1 MKKHTTVNAANV
13 TEIGIIMQL
22 CTFLNNRNY
31 IVWRHSNTG
40 TFNARE
46 AKAALVGLY
55 AAVRSGQLSPENYAL
70 AIDTIFGRAWKKT
83 PGMIPGV
90 FDIVGVSLGTGK
102 FVAIEVKL
110 GKDELRPEQ
119 REFMRRVN
127 EAGGEV
133 YVVRD
138 FSLFSH
144 NFRAREAV
152 AAQS

>member
-22 CTFLNNRNY
+22 CTFLNHRNY

-46 AKAALVGLY
+46 AKAALVALY

-90 FDIVGVSLGTGK
+90 FDIVGINLGTGK

-119 REFMRRVN
+119 REFMRRVKD
-127 EAGGEV
+127 AGGEA

-138 FSLFSH
+138 FPLFSH

-152 AAQS
+152 AGY

>member
-46 AKAALVGLY
+46 AKALLLPLY
-55 AAVRSGQLSPENYAL
+55 AALRSGQLSVENYAV
-70 AIDTIFGRAWKKT
+70 AIDTIFARCWKKT

-90 FDIVGVSLGTGK
+90 FDIVGINLGTGK
-102 FVAIEVKL
+102 LVAIEVKL

-138 FSLFSH
+138 FPLFSH

>member
-46 AKAALVGLY
+46 AKAALVKLH
-55 AAVRSGQLSPENYAL
+55 AAVKSGALSEANFSI
-70 AIDTIFGRAWKKT
+70 AIDVIFARCWKKT

-90 FDIVGVSLGTGK
+90 FDIVGINLATEK

-110 GKDELRPEQ
+110 GKEGLRPEQ
-119 REFMRRVN
+119 REFMRRVKD
-127 EAGGEV
+127 AGGET
-133 YVVRD
+133 YIVRD
-138 FSLFSH
+138 FPLFSH
-144 NFRAREAV
+144 NFRVRAEAV
-152 AAQS
+152 AGY

>member
-46 AKAALVGLY
+46 AKAALVALY
-55 AAVRSGQLSPENYAL
+55 AAVRSGQLSPENYAV

-83 PGMIPGV
+83 PGIFPGI
-90 FDIVGVSLGTGK
+90 FDIVGFNLVTGK

-119 REFMRRVN
+119 REFMGNVKV
-127 EAGGEV
+127 AGGET

-138 FSLFSH
+138 FPLFSH
-144 NFRAREAV
+144 NFRVRAEAV
-152 AAQS
+152 AGY

>member
-1 MKKHTTVNAANV
+1 MKKHTTVNATGV
-13 TEIGIIMQL
+13 TEMSIIMQL
-22 CTFLNNRNY
+22 CTFLNNRGY

-46 AKAALVGLY
+46 AKAALVKLH
-55 AAVRSGQLSPENYAL
+55 AAVKSGALSEANFSI
-70 AIDTIFGRAWKKT
+70 AIDVIFARCWKKT
-83 PGMIPGV
+83 PGMIPGI
-90 FDIVGVSLGTGK
+90 FDVVGFNLVTGK

-119 REFMRRVN
+119 REFMKKVKD
-127 EAGGEV
+127 AGGET

-138 FSLFSH
+138 FPLFSH

-152 AAQS
+152 AET